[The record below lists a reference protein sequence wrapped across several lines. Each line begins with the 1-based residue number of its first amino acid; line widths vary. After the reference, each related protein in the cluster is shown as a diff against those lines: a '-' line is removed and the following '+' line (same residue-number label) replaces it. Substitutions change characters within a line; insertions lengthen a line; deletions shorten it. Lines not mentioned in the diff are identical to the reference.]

1 MKSAIEIKYLTVST
15 KHQVILDNLSLNIP
29 KNKITVLL
37 GASGCGKTTLLK
49 CLNRLNDLNKEL
61 DVRGKIIFEG
71 NDILTAKKTEIYDI
85 RQKMGLLSQQPCP
98 LPMSIYD
105 NIAYGVRLKGIKRKT
120 TIDQIVMNSLLEVGL
135 WDEVKNRL
143 SSSAYSLSI
152 GQQQRL
158 CLGRGLAVKPLIIL
172 ADEPTSALDPISSNI
187 IETKLKELKKDHSV
201 ILVTHILR
209 QAKRLADNVVYMS
222 YGKVIEQ
229 GSPDELFNNPQTQ
242 QLKDYIVNGN

>member
-1 MKSAIEIKYLTVST
+1 MDSVIQIKNLTVST
-15 KHQVILDNLSLNIP
+15 KHQVILDDLSLNIP
-29 KNKITVLL
+29 KNKVTVLL

-61 DVRGKIIFEG
+61 EVTGSILFE
-71 NDILTAKKTEIYDI
+71 NKDILNVKKIELYDI

-98 LPMSIYD
+98 LPMSIFD
-105 NIAYGVRLKGIKRKT
+105 NVAYGIRLKGISGKIHIET
-120 TIDQIVMNSLLEVGL
+120 IVMNSLLEVGL

-143 SSSAYSLSI
+143 QSSAYSLSI

-158 CLGRGLAVKPLIIL
+158 CLARGLAVKPLIIL
-172 ADEPTSALDPISSNI
+172 ADEPTSALDPVSSNI
-187 IETKLKELKKDHSV
+187 IEAKLRELKKDHSI

-222 YGKVIEQ
+222 YGKIIEQ
-229 GSPDELFNNPQTQ
+229 GKPEDIFNNPQTQ
-242 QLKDYIVNGN
+242 QLKDYIINGN

>member
-1 MKSAIEIKYLTVST
+1 MNSVIKINNLSVST
-15 KHQVILDNLSLNIP
+15 KSQNIIDNLTLNIP
-29 KNKITVLL
+29 KNQITVLL

-61 DVRGKIIFEG
+61 SVTGSIIFE
-71 NDILTAKKTEIYDI
+71 NVDILNTRSNIYNI
-85 RQKMGLLSQQPCP
+85 RQKMGLLSQQPTP

-105 NIAYGVRLKGIKRKT
+105 NIAYGVRLKEKIKKFEL
-120 TIDQIVMNSLLEVGL
+120 DKIVKNSLLDVGL

-143 SSSAYSLSI
+143 NSSAYNLSI

-158 CLGRGLAVKPLIIL
+158 CLARGLAVKPLIIL

-187 IETKLKELKKDHSV
+187 IETKLKSLKENHSI

-222 YGKVIEQ
+222 YGKIIEQ
-229 GSPDELFNNPQTQ
+229 GKPEELFNNPKTKELQ
-242 QLKDYIVNGN
+242 DYIINGN